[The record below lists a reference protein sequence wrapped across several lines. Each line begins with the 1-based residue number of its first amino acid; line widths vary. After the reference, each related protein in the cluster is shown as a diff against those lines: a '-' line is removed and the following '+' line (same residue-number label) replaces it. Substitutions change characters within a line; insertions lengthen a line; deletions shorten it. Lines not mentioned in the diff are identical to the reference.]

1 MHEQILRRRPGSA
14 ALECNLASPVN
25 ISQSEATVPPDAS
38 VKITRS
44 LGLQER
50 SCRKSPGP
58 GEPTGEKNG
67 PGTKSAKSKAKSKDP
82 KSFAQALF
90 DTKAL
95 QGFHAAPHRP
105 CRPRTAEGRFF
116 PEDKAGLAPTAEDRS
131 VGARMDTEYMEELE
145 AEPQSS
151 TKASTRHDG
160 RRSDLLRHAE
170 ENAADRLHPQTL
182 SHFSMKNVK
191 ALVWSAHV
199 SHSPSLQEQ
208 NARDFFGWT
217 IADRT
222 GAVASTVTS
231 SVDTSILSFARQ
243 SIIYVLSDLPA
254 LSSSFKHEVDR
265 GGHSYGMPDSF
276 GDIVKSFSWLRKLE
290 GYPPIILPSLLQ
302 AADTFYASLLSI
314 EDAERLRRRESRS
327 GSQPSMDED
336 HSKTVHKVK
345 PEVEASHFATII
357 FAALVAT
364 VPRCDEQVWL
374 LVRDCHRSGVI
385 AQDQVKDSTVIRSLQ
400 SVMDAF
406 EDRTALELLAKLVK
420 ILSNSASVIRLT
432 NKSISEDD
440 SPQAT
445 PRIWR
450 HVVEWI
456 VDRLFPV
463 GVRPF
468 AFSAEAAELRG
479 KDMPSP
485 AVHEMGSPPYI
496 AMIVEWLTVL
506 VLKRWDGKAVIDLSS
521 VAGKALE
528 VLRRCSQYLSSE

>member
-1 MHEQILRRRPGSA
+1 M
-14 ALECNLASPVN
+14 
-25 ISQSEATVPPDAS
+25 SQSEATALPEAS

-50 SCRKSPGP
+50 SCGKSPGP

-67 PGTKSAKSKAKSKDP
+67 PGAKSAKSKAKSKDP

-90 DTKAL
+90 DTNAL
-95 QGFHAAPHRP
+95 RGFHAAPHPP
-105 CRPRTAEGRFF
+105 CHPRIVEGCFF
-116 PEDKAGLAPTAEDRS
+116 LEDKAGLAPTAEDRS
-131 VGARMDTEYMEELE
+131 VKGRMDTEHLEELE
-145 AEPQSS
+145 AEPRSS
-151 TKASTRHDG
+151 TKTSTRHDG

-217 IADRT
+217 VADRT
-222 GAVASTVTS
+222 GAVASTVTG
-231 SVDTSILSFARQ
+231 SVGTSILPFARQ

-276 GDIVKSFSWLRKLE
+276 GDIVKSFSWLRKFE

-314 EDAERLRRRESRS
+314 EDAERSRKRESGS
-327 GSQPSMDED
+327 GSQPSVDDD
-336 HSKTVHKVK
+336 HSKTIHKVK
-345 PEVEASHFATII
+345 PEVEASHFASII

-385 AQDQVKDSTVIRSLQ
+385 AQDQVKDSMVIRSLQ

-420 ILSNSASVIRLT
+420 ILTNSASVIRLT
-432 NKSISEDD
+432 NISTSEDG
-440 SPQAT
+440 SPHAT
-445 PRIWR
+445 PRIWK

-456 VDRLFPV
+456 VDRLLPV

-468 AFSAEAAELRG
+468 AFSSEAAELRG
-479 KDMPSP
+479 KDLPSP
-485 AVHEMGSPPYI
+485 DVHEMGSPPYI

-521 VAGKALE
+521 VAGQALE
-528 VLRRCSQYLSSE
+528 VLRRCSKYLSSG

>member
-1 MHEQILRRRPGSA
+1 MHEQILRRRPGST
-14 ALECNLASPVN
+14 ALEPNLASPVN
-25 ISQSEATVPPDAS
+25 ISQSEATVPPEAS

-44 LGLQER
+44 LGLRER
-50 SCRKSPGP
+50 SCGKAPGP

-67 PGTKSAKSKAKSKDP
+67 PGAKPAESKAKSKDP

-95 QGFHAAPHRP
+95 RGFHAAPHRP

-116 PEDKAGLAPTAEDRS
+116 LEDKAGLAPTAEDRS
-131 VGARMDTEYMEELE
+131 VKGRMDTEQLEELE
-145 AEPQSS
+145 AEPQSTS
-151 TKASTRHDG
+151 KTSTRHDG

-217 IADRT
+217 VADRT
-222 GAVASTVTS
+222 GAVATTVTG
-231 SVDTSILSFARQ
+231 SVGTSILPFARQ

-276 GDIVKSFSWLRKLE
+276 GDIVKSFSWLRKFE

-314 EDAERLRRRESRS
+314 EDAERSRRRESGS
-327 GSQPSMDED
+327 GSQPSMDD
-336 HSKTVHKVK
+336 DQSKTIHKVK
-345 PEVEASHFATII
+345 PEVEASHFASII

-385 AQDQVKDSTVIRSLQ
+385 AQEQVKDSMVVRSLQ

-420 ILSNSASVIRLT
+420 ILTNSASVIRLT
-432 NKSISEDD
+432 NKSTSEDG
-440 SPQAT
+440 SPHAT
-445 PRIWR
+445 PRIWK

-456 VDRLFPV
+456 VDRLLPV

-479 KDMPSP
+479 KDLPSP
-485 AVHEMGSPPYI
+485 DVHEMGSPPYI

-528 VLRRCSQYLSSE
+528 VLRRCSKYLSSE